1 MTVRMRSVRFF
12 AVLAALLCLLFA
24 VFQTRAQDKPFSI
37 DESPL
42 PKPTSPVM
50 DYTGVVDEATKE
62 RLAKT
67 IIEFRDSSNPSVEM
81 GVAVV
86 NTTGDR
92 SIFEYSLAVARG
104 WGIGSRD
111 DDNPSLLLFIA
122 IDDRKYFTQ
131 VSYDLE
137 DELPDG
143 LVGQLQR
150 QFLVP
155 EFKAGNYGKGIE
167 DTINAYIETVKAK
180 QAGLPG
186 PVGSPTP
193 EYQKDIIDRGLD
205 AIPNSVCRGIC
216 CLAVILFIIAMIS
229 SGSGGGKGGRR
240 KRGKKGFAGD
250 LLASFLAGLAT
261 SGGSSSSSSGWS
273 SGGWSSGSSSG
284 WSSGGGSSWGGFSGG
299 GSFGGGGSGG
309 SW

>member
-1 MTVRMRSVRFF
+1 MNMIVNKRPVRI
-12 AVLAALLCLLFA
+12 LAALLTLLVLQIA
-24 VFQTRAQDKPFSI
+24 VADSRAQEAPFSI

-50 DYTGVVDEATKE
+50 DYTSVVDEATRQRIADK
-62 RLAKT
+62 
-67 IIEFRDSSNPSVEM
+67 IIKFRDSSNPSVEI

-86 NTTGDR
+86 STTGDR

-150 QFLVP
+150 QYLVP

-167 DTINAYIETVKAK
+167 DTIDAYIETIKAK

-186 PVGSPTP
+186 PAVSATP
-193 EYQKDIIDRGLD
+193 DDRDIVDRGLD
-205 AIPNSVCRGIC
+205 AIPNSVCRGLC
-216 CLAVILFIIAMIS
+216 CLAIILFIIAMIS
-229 SGSGGGKGGRR
+229 SGSNDGKGGRR
-240 KRGKKGFAGD
+240 KRGKTGFAGD
-250 LLASFLAGLAT
+250 LMASFLAGLAA
-261 SGGSSSSSSGWS
+261 SGGSGSSSSGWS
-273 SGGWSSGSSSG
+273 SGGSSSG

>member
-1 MTVRMRSVRFF
+1 MFVKERSVRF
-12 AVLAALLCLLFA
+12 LWLIAALLCLHIAAFES
-24 VFQTRAQDKPFSI
+24 RAQDAPFTI

-42 PKPTSPVM
+42 PKPTSPIM
-50 DYTGVVDEATKE
+50 DYTGVIDEATKE
-62 RLAKT
+62 RIAKK
-67 IIEFRDSSNPSVEM
+67 IIDFRDTSKPSVEM

-86 NTTGDR
+86 STTGDR

-131 VSYDLE
+131 VSFDLE

-143 LVGQLQR
+143 LVGQIQR
-150 QFLVP
+150 QYLVP
-155 EFKAGNYGKGIE
+155 EFKQGNYGKGIE
-167 DTINAYIETVKAK
+167 DTIDAYIETVKAK
-180 QAGLPG
+180 QAGLPS
-186 PVGSPTP
+186 PIASPTP
-193 EYQKDIIDRGLD
+193 EDGRDFVDRALD
-205 AIPNSVCRGIC
+205 SIPNSVCRGIC
-216 CLAVILFIIAMIS
+216 CLAIVLFIIAMIS

-240 KRGKKGFAGD
+240 KRGKKGLAGD
-250 LLASFLAGLAT
+250 LLASFLAGLAS
-261 SGGSSSSSSGWS
+261 SGGSSSSSGWS
-273 SGGWSSGSSSG
+273 SGGWSGGSSSG

-299 GSFGGGGSGG
+299 GSFGGGGAGG

>member
-1 MTVRMRSVRFF
+1 MFVLTKTEKAGRV
-12 AVLAALLCLLFA
+12 AVLMLLAAIFSA
-24 VFQTRAQDKPFSI
+24 QAFAQDKPFSI

-50 DYTGVVDEATKE
+50 DYTGTIDSATRE
-62 RLAKT
+62 RIAQK
-67 IIEFRDSSNPSVEM
+67 IIDFQKSSNPSVEM

-86 NTTGDR
+86 STTGDR

-122 IDDRKYFTQ
+122 LDDRKYFTQ

-143 LVGQLQR
+143 LVGSLQR
-150 QFLVP
+150 QYLVP
-155 EFKAGNYGKGIE
+155 EFKQGNYGKGIE
-167 DTINAYIETVKAK
+167 DTIDAYIETIKAR

-186 PVGSPTP
+186 PTVEPTP
-193 EYQKDIIDRGLD
+193 DGRDIVDRGLD
-205 AIPNSVCRGIC
+205 AIPNSVCRGLC
-216 CLAVILFIIAMIS
+216 CLAVIVFLILMAMGNRGG
-229 SGSGGGKGGRR
+229 GSGGGGGKRR
-240 KRGKKGFAGD
+240 GNEGFWA
-250 LLASFLAGLAT
+250 AFLAGLA
-261 SGGSSSSSSGWS
+261 SGGGSSSS
-273 SGGWSSGSSSG
+273 SGGWSSGGSSG
-284 WSSGGGSSWGGFSGG
+284 WSGGGGSFGGFSGG
-299 GSFGGGGSGG
+299 GSFGGGGAGG